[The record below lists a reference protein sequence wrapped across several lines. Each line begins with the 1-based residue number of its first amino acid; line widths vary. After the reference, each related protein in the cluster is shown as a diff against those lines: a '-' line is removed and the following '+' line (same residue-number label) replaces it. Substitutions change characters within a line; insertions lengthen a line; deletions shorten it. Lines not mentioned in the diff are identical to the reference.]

1 MDLMALVR
9 SIEELLYEIA
19 SWALF
24 FPLTLWRCIR
34 DPIRMMRY
42 GAAELTDK
50 TEHRFAEALSPP
62 ILLILTLVLL
72 HLLELPPPED
82 LLEAIPWLFEDA
94 RNLLIFRA
102 SVFGLLPLFCA
113 ALDLH
118 RQGTPVTRETLR
130 PSFYSHCYLATPFIL
145 SVEIALIIADLPVA
159 TIVPVAMMVGAI
171 GWYVTALAV
180 WIRRQTGIG
189 IARAVA
195 NAAATLITFAV
206 IAFLGLAT
214 LVMTALD

>member
-24 FPLTLWRCIR
+24 FPLTLWKCIR
-34 DPIRMMRY
+34 APIRMMRY

-72 HLLELPPPED
+72 HLLELPPPAD
-82 LLEAIPWLFEDA
+82 LARAMPWLFEDA

-102 SVFGLLPLFCA
+102 GVFGLLPLFCA

-118 RQGTPVTRETLR
+118 RKGARVTRETLR
-130 PSFYSHCYLATPFIL
+130 PPFYSHCYLATPFIL
-145 SVEIALIIADLPVA
+145 SVEIALIIADLPISG
-159 TIVPVAMMVGAI
+159 IVPLALTVGAM
-171 GWYVTALAV
+171 GWYVAALAV
-180 WIRRQTGIG
+180 WIGRETGIG
-189 IARAVA
+189 IARALA
-195 NAAATLITFAV
+195 RAAATLIAFVV
-206 IAFLGLAT
+206 IVFLGLAA
-214 LVMTALD
+214 LVVTALD